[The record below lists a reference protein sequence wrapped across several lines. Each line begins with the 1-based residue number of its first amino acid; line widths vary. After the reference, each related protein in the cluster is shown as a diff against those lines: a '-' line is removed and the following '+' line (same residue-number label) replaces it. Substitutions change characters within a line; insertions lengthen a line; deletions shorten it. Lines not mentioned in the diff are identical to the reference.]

1 MQEGIIGLMEKQFV
15 VIEKVRYI
23 QDFDLKL
30 LAVTNSLEEAKE
42 LVEVLREF
50 YTQNEH
56 NKISFLYLEVDNNL
70 LRERLKIFNGE
81 KE

>member
-1 MQEGIIGLMEKQFV
+1 MIDLMARQFV
-15 VIEKVRYI
+15 VIEKVKYI
-23 QDFDLKL
+23 QDYGLKL
-30 LAVTNSLEEAKE
+30 LAVKNSLEEAKE

-56 NKISFLYLEVDNNL
+56 NQISFLYLEVDNNL
-70 LRERLKIFNGE
+70 LKERLKIFNRE